1 MASLHEADSE
11 YVPKDKGS
19 VDDPSRNIRVIV
31 DNTND
36 SQQLQPFHRFEVV
49 EDTNWNEAIWRD
61 TNWNEAIWRD
71 TNWNEATWRDTKV
84 RYTLIVLGEDVS
96 GTLRFMG
103 PPPAGSDIPEFF
115 LVALGIDTDTWCD
128 LKVDL
133 ALKETGAFFQP
144 KYFHSGTPEFK
155 VKQDHQK
162 TVTKTFTAS
171 GIIVTVTITNN
182 LLVVSWE

>member
-11 YVPKDKGS
+11 YVHEDERS
-19 VDDPSRNIRVIV
+19 DHNASRNIRVSV
-31 DNTND
+31 DDTNAT
-36 SQQLQPFHRFEVV
+36 STFKVV
-49 EDTNWNEAIWRD
+49 EE
-61 TNWNEAIWRD
+61 
-71 TNWNEATWRDTKV
+71 TNWNEATWREIEGPP
-84 RYTLIVLGEDVS
+84 YTLIVNGSDVS
-96 GTLRFMG
+96 GTLRFKG
-103 PPPAGSDIPEFF
+103 PVPAGSEYPEFF